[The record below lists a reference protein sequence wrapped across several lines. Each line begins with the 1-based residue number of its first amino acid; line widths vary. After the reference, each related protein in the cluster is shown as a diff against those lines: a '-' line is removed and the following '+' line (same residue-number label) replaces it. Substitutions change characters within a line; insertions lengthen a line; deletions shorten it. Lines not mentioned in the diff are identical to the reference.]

1 MRRYRPLQLVI
12 GAITLLVLSTG
23 VVIAGS
29 GVGGVFNLGTT
40 NTVNKATVLK
50 GSTTSSL
57 FRVTNDGSGPALA
70 LNVKNPG
77 TAPMVL
83 DSESTGRVVHLNAD
97 MLDGKDSSQF
107 LAGKGA
113 VTRYAIALGPGGI
126 SPVIWGPTDEAP
138 EWSIGYVCPNNPQ
151 ATNGT
156 YRILANFP
164 GPLNLFI
171 DQGLSDP
178 EYVVLPNN
186 VEITRPTN
194 KSGEWVHMSMQSPAG
209 WIADID
215 MFSVHRANDCHIQSV
230 AVTTLP

>member
-1 MRRYRPLQLVI
+1 MRRFRTFRFVI
-12 GAITLLVLSTG
+12 GAVTLMVLSTG
-23 VVIAGS
+23 VVLAGS
-29 GVGGVFNLGTT
+29 GVGGVFNLGVT
-40 NTVNKATVLK
+40 NTVNKLTLLK
-50 GSTTSSL
+50 GSASTAML
-57 FRVTNDGSGPALA
+57 RVTNGGSGSALS
-70 LNVKNPG
+70 LQVKNPG
-77 TAPMVL
+77 TAPIVL
-83 DSESTGRVVHLNAD
+83 DAESTGKVVNLNAD
-97 MLDGKDSSQF
+97 MLDGKDASQF
-107 LAGKGA
+107 ISGKGA
-113 VTRYAIALGPGGI
+113 VTSYAIALSPGGI
-126 SPVIWGPTDEAP
+126 SPVIWGPTNDAP
-138 EWSIGYVCPNNPQ
+138 EWSIGYVCPSNL

-194 KSGEWVHMSMQSPAG
+194 KSGEWVHMQMQSPAG

-215 MFSVHRANDCHIQSV
+215 MFSVHRANDCHIQSM